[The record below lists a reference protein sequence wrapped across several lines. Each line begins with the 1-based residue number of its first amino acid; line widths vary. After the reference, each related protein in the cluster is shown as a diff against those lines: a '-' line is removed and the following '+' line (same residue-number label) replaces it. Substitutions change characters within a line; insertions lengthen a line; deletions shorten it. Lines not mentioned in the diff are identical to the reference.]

1 MRRFGLLFFQAIFL
15 GFLVVTPRNRG
26 TEGQLSLGKP
36 PPTQNVGRGIHP
48 DYHHK
53 VSILH
58 SFLVKLLFF
67 FFASCMF

>member
-15 GFLVVTPRNRG
+15 GFLLVTFRNRG

-36 PPTQNVGRGIHP
+36 PNVGRGIHP

-58 SFLVKLLFF
+58 SFFVKLMFF
-67 FFASCMF
+67 LLLV